1 MIGLGYVGL
10 PLAAALARKFETIG
24 FDVDEQRI
32 AELADGH
39 DRTGEVDDGRLRA
52 LPLALTS
59 DPDAV
64 PPAHFYIVAVP
75 TPIDAANQPDLR
87 LVEAASRT
95 VGGMLPAARAAG
107 TLGQGRGDVVDLAAG
122 RGIDL
127 DGQQGIQH
135 GIDQRPQGVVGQFGQ
150 LL

>member
-39 DRTGEVDDGRLRA
+39 DRTGEVDDERLRA

-95 VGGMLPAARAAG
+95 VNTGGASRPAIACSRPRAPPASSRSWS
-107 TLGQGRGDVVDLAAG
+107 TKALSIPA
-122 RGIDL
+122 
-127 DGQQGIQH
+127 
-135 GIDQRPQGVVGQFGQ
+135 
-150 LL
+150 